1 MAEAAE
7 QRARARIGTTI
18 RGKYRIEGLL
28 ATGSMACVY
37 SATHRNASRVALKV
51 LHPHLAR
58 DPAMRERFRREGYF
72 ANTIAHPGVPRA
84 IDDDDTEDGCAFI
97 VMELLEGETLEQ
109 RRLRMGGKLPLP
121 FVLTVADTVLETL
134 GAAHKHKILHRD
146 MKPDNVFITFAGEVK
161 LLDFGVARWD
171 DGQSS
176 SDMTAAGMVVGT
188 PAFMPPEQALGK
200 REEVDA
206 QSDLWAFGATM
217 FVVIAGQTVHAGG
230 DAKARLIAT
239 ARTHAR
245 KLQEVAPFVPRGVAA
260 VVDRALSFEKRDR
273 WPDALAMREALRW
286 ARRSL
291 DAFALDSA
299 NEGEL
304 HRRPSSL
311 YPGPPSTTRTGYY
324 HEEPTVRGLPL
335 VDDEGGRPEEDEP
348 TLARAYSEEERD
360 VITSAPSLSPRA
372 DAVEDETTEIPATRA
387 APIVASD
394 RDPMLSDPMLSDPVF
409 SLRRAKDVDDD
420 GTDPEIRT
428 TTEPQLRAASPVED
442 TGRTTAAGIGR
453 PDTPVEPTRP
463 LNRRGASEST
473 QTMPFG
479 SPIGAPRPA
488 AGMPPS
494 PSDLPPARPGAHQM
508 TQPMAAAVAAPL
520 PTMKSASVPPEL
532 ARQYTS
538 SPPHATA
545 SSQRPTAPPDASST
559 PPPGFGVLA
568 PRPSSPS
575 SPSAAETVQTRSPRS
590 LPPGPVLSDLVKPTR
605 GSTARAA
612 GTIALGILLLGG
624 AGFVVVRQQRPP
636 ADARAVV
643 EPAPSAAS
651 AAAATVTSAAA
662 PPASAPIAS
671 GAPSASG
678 APIASGAPSAA
689 PPTAPETPTHAT
701 AGTSAAVVATAARPV
716 TPRPRP
722 AAARP
727 KPSAT
732 AAASSTPGDE
742 PSSSS
747 SSGGASSSGGTTP
760 APTSTGAAGG
770 DPPTPEPLV
779 PTPVDTT
786 PVPTP
791 PPPTPKEDPSLP
803 SKTD

>member
-18 RGKYRIEGLL
+18 RGKYRIESLL

-58 DPAMRERFRREGYF
+58 DPGMRERFRREGYF

-84 IDDDDTEDGCAFI
+84 IDDDETEDGSAFI

-121 FVLTVADTVLETL
+121 FVLTVADTVLEIL
-134 GAAHKHKILHRD
+134 AAAHQHKILHRD

-200 REEVDA
+200 RESVDA

-217 FVVIAGQTVHAGG
+217 FIVIAGQTVHAGG

-239 ARTHAR
+239 ARTQAR

-260 VVDRALSFEKRDR
+260 VVDRALAFEKKDR

-299 NEGEL
+299 NEGEI

-335 VDDEGGRPEEDEP
+335 DEEDEGGRSEEDEP
-348 TLARAYSEEERD
+348 TLARAYSDEERD
-360 VITSAPSLSPRA
+360 VITSAPSISPRG
-372 DAVEDETTEIPATRA
+372 DVVDDETTEIPATRA
-387 APIVASD
+387 APVAASVAE
-394 RDPMLSDPMLSDPVF
+394 PSGVLSDPVF
-409 SLRRAKDVDDD
+409 SLRRAKETDDD
-420 GTDPEIRT
+420 GTDPQIRMS
-428 TTEPQLRAASPVED
+428 TEPQIRAASQVDQDPV
-442 TGRTTAAGIGR
+442 RTTAVGIGR

-488 AGMPPS
+488 AGTPPS
-494 PSDLPPARPGAHQM
+494 TSDLPPAPGVHQM
-508 TQPMAAAVAAPL
+508 TQPMAAAVAPPL
-520 PTMKSASVPPEL
+520 ATMKSASVPPEL
-532 ARQYTS
+532 ARQYAS
-538 SPPHATA
+538 SPPQGPSGQRA
-545 SSQRPTAPPDASST
+545 SAPPDAASS
-559 PPPGFGVLA
+559 PPPRAPLPSQPSAGFGSLPPLA
-568 PRPSSPS
+568 SSS
-575 SPSAAETVQTRSPRS
+575 AETVQTRSPRS
-590 LPPGPVLSDLVKPTR
+590 LPPGPVLAGLVKPTR
-605 GSTARAA
+605 GSAARAA
-612 GTIALGILLLGG
+612 GTVVLGIVLLGG
-624 AGFVVVRQQRPP
+624 AGFVVVRQQRPNP
-636 ADARAVV
+636 DARAVA
-643 EPAPSAAS
+643 ESTPSSASS
-651 AAAATVTSAAA
+651 AAAATVTSAT
-662 PPASAPIAS
+662 PPSALASTRTPAASAE
-671 GAPSASG
+671 
-678 APIASGAPSAA
+678 PSAA
-689 PPTAPETPTHAT
+689 PPSPMDSPTDPAPA
-701 AGTSAAVVATAARPV
+701 ASASAAATTSRPAV
-716 TPRPRP
+716 TSRPRP
-722 AAARP
+722 AAVRP

-732 AAASSTPGDE
+732 APAAPTSSTSVEEPA
-742 PSSSS
+742 PSSS
-747 SSGGASSSGGTTP
+747 GASPGGSAAPTATT
-760 APTSTGAAGG
+760 TSTGAAGG
-770 DPPTPEPLV
+770 DLPAPKPLA

-786 PVPTP
+786 PVPVPTTP
-791 PPPTPKEDPSLP
+791 TTPKEDPSLP